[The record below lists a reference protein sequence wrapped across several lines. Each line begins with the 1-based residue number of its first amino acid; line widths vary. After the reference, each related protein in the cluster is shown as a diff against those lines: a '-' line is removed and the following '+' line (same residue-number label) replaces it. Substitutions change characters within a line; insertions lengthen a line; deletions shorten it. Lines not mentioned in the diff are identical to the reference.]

1 MQVEPSIKK
10 ELVEELQKVINSQ
23 ASIAV
28 NGKVKIVVPNLGVK
42 YTRTEA
48 LPTVAVYALF
58 KAAIEVE
65 LFLSHK
71 RHTNAPASKIVRDV
85 DMKHDYAFVD
95 FSDPRDAEDA
105 RYSLNGRDI
114 NGSRL
119 IVELAKGLAQ
129 LRRDVAAT
137 IRSYF
142 KILAKLD
149 TRPVSNKIWRSIGI
163 SNKFDS

>member
-71 RHTNAPASKIVRDV
+71 RHTNAPASK
-85 DMKHDYAFVD
+85 M
-95 FSDPRDAEDA
+95 
-105 RYSLNGRDI
+105 
-114 NGSRL
+114 
-119 IVELAKGLAQ
+119 
-129 LRRDVAAT
+129 
-137 IRSYF
+137 
-142 KILAKLD
+142 ILVIPEMLKMQ
-149 TRPVSNKIWRSIGI
+149 GI
-163 SNKFDS
+163 ALMVVIFMQQ